1 MTGQLADPSRGIAFV
16 TGGTG
21 LLGSR
26 LIFDLLSGGWKVRAI
41 KRRTSSTRT
50 MESLFKIWGD
60 GPQNLFSCIEWR
72 DGDVLDKSSIL
83 EAASGA
89 SRLYHCAAMVSF
101 EPEERTLMMDVNVRG
116 TANAVSAALEC
127 KVGKSCF
134 ASSVAALGRGDP
146 NRKDQPVDENCD
158 WLPLGWNSS
167 YSESK
172 HLAEKEV
179 WRGIEAGMKAVV
191 VNPSIILGAGDPV
204 KSSARIF
211 HVATKGN
218 PFYTDGWSGFVDV
231 RDVSRAMIELAGSQ
245 IEAERFIVSE
255 GNHSYKELF
264 ELLAKHLGRRP
275 PFIRLGPAALGLAWR
290 LEKARS
296 IVARSKPVITR
307 ETARTA
313 SSRHLYSNEKIRKSI
328 NFEFTPLEKSIE
340 DNSRF
345 FKLLFP
351 SG

>member
-1 MTGQLADPSRGIAFV
+1 ML
-16 TGGTG
+16 
-21 LLGSR
+21 
-26 LIFDLLSGGWKVRAI
+26 
-41 KRRTSSTRT
+41 
-50 MESLFKIWGD
+50 ESLFQVWNG
-60 GPQNLFSCIEWR
+60 GSELFGRIEWR
-72 DGDVLDKSSIL
+72 EGDVLDKASIVEHL
-83 EAASGA
+83 SGA
-89 SRLYHCAAMVSF
+89 DRLYHCAAMVSF
-101 EPEERTLMMDVNVRG
+101 EPEEKPLMMDVNVRG

-127 KVGKSCF
+127 KIGKSCF

-146 NRKDQPVDENCD
+146 KRKDQLVDENCG

-179 WRGIEAGMKAVV
+179 WRGIEIGMKAVV
-191 VNPSIILGAGDPV
+191 VNPSIIIGAGDPV

-211 HVATKGN
+211 HVAAKGN

-231 RDVSRAMIELAGSQ
+231 RDVSRAMIELAGSPV
-245 IEAERFIVSE
+245 EAERFIVSE

-264 ELLAKHLGRRP
+264 NLLAKYLGKRP

-296 IVARSKPVITR
+296 IVTRSKPVITK
-307 ETARTA
+307 ETAHTA
-313 SSRHLYSNEKIRKSI
+313 SSRHLYSNEKLRNRIGFK
-328 NFEFTPLEKSIE
+328 FTPFEKSIE

-351 SG
+351 SA